1 MDAAT
6 KLRAG
11 LMGKVSRKD
20 AQHSIPVAYVGTAF
34 TLGCFTFVFL
44 SSVTVSIHCPRRGF
58 LSQLT
63 ALASI
68 TAATFKVS
76 GKNMSDPECGRSTP
90 ASRIVMGRAIP
101 RTRLPW
107 IVYIESTRYLTPT
120 TRTKQVCGG
129 SLIAH
134 NYVVTAAHCVVDS
147 EGKKAHKVVIYYNAT
162 KPQQGPE
169 VRAEVIIMHPNYDD
183 DTLENDIALLKESLY
198 IDHFVR
204 PVCLPEEELNLTGQP
219 VTIAGWGYTAE
230 NKTAMS
236 YKLRRINRK
245 ILPYTRCEET
255 LVEKWQAPLFNSS
268 VILCTSSTDK
278 DACKGD
284 SGGPV
289 TMWRH
294 GLGYQVGI
302 VSFGLGCAR
311 PNGTSLHTN
320 LHFYLPWIASEISSR
335 RGQHV
340 IYPSDAVNQRVTT
353 PSKETN
359 TPHAEAPNG
368 KTEKLF
374 LQLQEKSLVLRHL
387 VHSFTN
393 GKPQRSK
400 ARTQ

>member
-1 MDAAT
+1 
-6 KLRAG
+6 
-11 LMGKVSRKD
+11 MGKVARKN

-34 TLGCFTFVFL
+34 TLGCFIFVFL
-44 SSVTVSIHCPRRGF
+44 SSVTI
-58 LSQLT
+58 
-63 ALASI
+63 
-68 TAATFKVS
+68 S
-76 GKNMSDPECGRSTP
+76 GKKMSDPECGRSTP
-90 ASRIVMGRAIP
+90 ASRIVMGRAIS

-107 IVYIESTRYLTPT
+107 IMYIESTRYVSST

-147 EGKKAHKVVIYYNAT
+147 EGKKVHKVVIYYNAT

-169 VRAEVIIMHPNYDD
+169 VRAEVIILHPNYDD
-183 DTLENDIALLKESLY
+183 ATLVNDIALLKLQESLY

-204 PVCLPEEELNLTGQP
+204 PVCLPEEKLNLTGKP

-230 NKTAMS
+230 NKTTIS
-236 YKLRRINRK
+236 YELLQINRE

-268 VILCTSSTDK
+268 LILCTSSTDQ
-278 DACKGD
+278 DTCQGD

-320 LHFYLPWIASEISSR
+320 LRFYLPWIASEISSR

-340 IYPSDAVNQRVTT
+340 IYPSDADNQHVTT

-359 TPHAEAPNG
+359 TPHAETPNG
-368 KTEKLF
+368 KIEDLF
-374 LQLQEKSLVLRHL
+374 LQLQEKSLVLGNL
-387 VHSFTN
+387 AHSSTN
-393 GKPQRSK
+393 GEAQPSK
-400 ARTQ
+400 TRAQEERKDKRLLRARPE